1 MLERLNTQKK
11 FTVLL
16 TGFTTFPGAR
26 TNPTEA
32 LAIVLQQRR
41 ARFAKLGIALET
53 RVLPVVYSTIAP
65 AIAEH
70 VDALSPDLILH
81 FGLAARRSHICVET
95 VARNRLNT
103 IHADADGRLSPSAT
117 ILRGGPSFI
126 RARIATTEI
135 VAALR
140 RSGYFCRLSN
150 DAGDYLCNAAFYLSL
165 TAPHAPHV
173 GFIHVPHL
181 RSINRRMSGHT
192 ARPTLPGLLRAV
204 ETAILVAAKAARR
217 QERSDERRAV
227 LARLRPALST

>member
-1 MLERLNTQKK
+1 MLERLNTQRK
-11 FTVLL
+11 FTVLV

-26 TNPTEA
+26 SNPTEA
-32 LAIVLQQRR
+32 LATILPRR
-41 ARFAKLGIALET
+41 QARFAKLGIALEA

-65 AIAEH
+65 AIAGH
-70 VDALSPDLILH
+70 VKTLSPDLILH
-81 FGLAARRSHICVET
+81 FGLAARRSHICIET

-103 IHADADGRLSPSAT
+103 IHADANGRLSPSAT
-117 ILRGGPSFI
+117 ILRGGPSFV
-126 RARIATTEI
+126 RARIATSEI

-173 GFIHVPHL
+173 GFIHVPRLRPLNQRTNGHL
-181 RSINRRMSGHT
+181 Q
-192 ARPTLPGLLRAV
+192 RPTLPGLLRAV
-204 ETAILVAAKAARR
+204 ETAIIVAAKAARR
-217 QERSDERRAV
+217 QERTGERSAL